1 MTKSMTW
8 GHPTEARLNDLVDGL
23 LPAPEA
29 AAVEAHLAGCAA
41 CRAEAE
47 GLRALLREAAAL
59 PREIAPPAEVWEA
72 LRAETTARPARAAW
86 TVRMT
91 RPQLAAAAVLLVALS
106 SGVTA
111 ALVRGGGDPAGAP
124 VAAVLEPAAAAPP
137 ASWVEF
143 RRAETEYLRTADDL
157 EAALDAGRDAL
168 APETVEVV
176 QENLR
181 IIDEAIRGA
190 REALARDPAN
200 AELSNALAATY
211 RDKIDVLE
219 RTLRLSAQT

>member
-1 MTKSMTW
+1 MSE
-8 GHPTEARLNDLVDGL
+8 HPTEERLNDHVDGL
-23 LPAPEA
+23 LAAPDA
-29 AAVEAHLAGCAA
+29 AAVEAHLAACAA

-59 PREIAPPAEVWEA
+59 PRAVAPPAELWSA
-72 LRAETTARPARAAW
+72 LRAATSARPARPAW

-91 RPQLAAAAVLLVALS
+91 RRELAAAAVLLVALS
-106 SGVTA
+106 SGITA
-111 ALVRGGGDPAGAP
+111 ALVRRGDSP
-124 VAAVLEPAAAAPP
+124 APP
-137 ASWVEF
+137 AVAAAEVARPPAAWAEF
-143 RRAETEYLRTADDL
+143 RRAEAEYVRTADDL
-157 EAALDAGRDAL
+157 EAVLAGSRDAL
-168 APETVEVV
+168 APETVRTVE
-176 QENLR
+176 ESLR
-181 IIDEAIRGA
+181 LIDEAIRDA

>member
-1 MTKSMTW
+1 MTKSISW
-8 GHPTEARLNDLVDGL
+8 GHPTEERLNDLVDGI

-41 CRAEAE
+41 CRAEVE
-47 GLRALLREAAAL
+47 GLRALLRDAAAL
-59 PREIAPPAEVWEA
+59 PRDLAPPAEVWEA
-72 LRAETTARPARAAW
+72 LREETAARPARAAW
-86 TVRMT
+86 MVRMT
-91 RPQLAAAAVLLVALS
+91 RPELAAAAVLLVALS
-106 SGVTA
+106 SGITA
-111 ALVRGGGDPAGAP
+111 ALVRGGSGAAGAP
-124 VAAVLEPAAAAPP
+124 VAAVMAPAAAAPP

-143 RRAETEYLRTADDL
+143 RQAETEYLRTADDL
-157 EAALDAGRDAL
+157 EAALDASRDVL
-168 APETVEVV
+168 APETVQVV
-176 QENLR
+176 EENLR
-181 IIDEAIRGA
+181 IIDGAIRDA